1 MFGLFKK
8 DPAKK
13 LQKQYEHLF
22 FVAVLLQR
30 KGDIIGYSL
39 KTQKA
44 ELIQEHILALKN
56 LIDSKK
62 RCTDQIL

>member
-1 MFGLFKK
+1 MFGLFKR

-13 LQKQYEHLF
+13 LQKQYKHLF
-22 FVAVLLQR
+22 VAAVHLQR

-62 RCTDQIL
+62 RCTDRIL